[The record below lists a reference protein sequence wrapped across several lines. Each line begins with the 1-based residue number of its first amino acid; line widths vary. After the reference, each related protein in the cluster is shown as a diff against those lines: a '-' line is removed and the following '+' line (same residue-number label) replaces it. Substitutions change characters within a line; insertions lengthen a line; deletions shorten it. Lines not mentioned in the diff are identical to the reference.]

1 MTTMKTLRPPKEGE
15 RIEARGGRLQVPD
28 TPIIPYIEGDGTGPD
43 IWWATVRVLDAAV
56 RKAYGSKRR
65 IVWFE
70 VFAGEKAHDRFGTWL
85 PEETLQMFEHYIV
98 GIKGPL
104 TTPVGGGFRSLNVS
118 LRQQLDLYACV
129 RPVRYFEGVPS
140 PVRHPEKVDVVIFRE
155 NTEDVYAGVEFVSQ
169 SERAREI
176 ISLLNDKF
184 GYKVRTD
191 SGIGIKPI
199 SKFR

>member
-1 MTTMKTLRPPKEGE
+1 MATMKTLTPPKEGE

-43 IWWATVRVLDAAV
+43 IWRATVRVLDAAV

-70 VFAGEKAHDRFGTWL
+70 VFAREKAHDRIGTWL

-129 RPVRYFEGVPS
+129 RPVRYYEGVPS
-140 PVRHPEKVDVVIFRE
+140 PVRHPEQVDVVVFRE
-155 NTEDVYAGVEFVSQ
+155 NTEDIYVGYEFARGSRQRRSPGPTWRRTTAGWSRPGR
-169 SERAREI
+169 S
-176 ISLLNDKF
+176 
-184 GYKVRTD
+184 
-191 SGIGIKPI
+191 
-199 SKFR
+199 